1 MARKKRYSFH
11 ALGALFIAVT
21 ASAGQWTMAGSAVR
35 RRRLISLDETHQAT
49 VDAVGRREVVAVVAL
64 ADPVTSP
71 DPVMFQSRND
81 RDGTRTEQ
89 EPGTTSNSRNKKKKN
104 KKKQKR
110 TTKKETRQK
119 DVEAE
124 ARPHKHADAA
134 LPFLNQVTM
143 LKALNNDEV
152 EAEAAGDGGEREM
165 GTLTEVPLP
174 EVLVA
179 TGAPVPVLIEAPEY
193 SPTSVSRDG
202 LEVETLHAKDVPGT
216 KARATETAAGIGVSM
231 PATQSSRP
239 SVVASF
245 GVENGEAA
253 TATAG
258 STLGDLVAPRLPVAL
273 PAEIRD
279 STPLVIANASA
290 GVTTA
295 SLDLP
300 DARNETLTGLVTRGS
315 KGTSPGQVH
324 ANSSADAGVSGLS
337 GTAGTEGSNSLPS
350 LLGSDRDIKEE
361 ARSSSKDY
369 SPANSASSYRSGIRK
384 DPGSHNGEN
393 SDKSR
398 FRSGVKKDTGSYD
411 GESGD
416 ESSGSSDLGVL
427 LNPGGVSDV
436 NTSTAAFYSLGTGS
450 IVAVVGVIVS
460 IVGLLVLFVL
470 IGRKN
475 YTDEDDESPLPYGYG
490 MTMHSVSRLSPTF
503 LEDDL
508 PMDDGYNDT
517 ILTARVP
524 SYHFD
529 SASSTS
535 GESSDEVPSLRGDMI
550 AGKHRDLLDDNVVW
564 SRVPPMQSIN
574 GDVDTGNVRISALY
588 SAGSS
593 MTSSSGISGS
603 WSSVLASDI
612 EQSTTRD
619 TRDTS
624 LSAWSATDSSFGSSF
639 ASGASGM
646 YCMNGSSP
654 TEIHH
659 ASGSTQ
665 ICSSSHFSDY
675 ALDPTRVDARPTGIN
690 SSVDSTDV

>member
-1 MARKKRYSFH
+1 MARKKRYLFH
-11 ALGALFIAVT
+11 ALGALFIAAVT
-21 ASAGQWTMAGSAVR
+21 ASAGQWTASGSAVR
-35 RRRLISLDETHQAT
+35 RRLLSFDENTHQAT
-49 VDAVGRREVVAVVAL
+49 VDAVKQREVVAVVAV
-64 ADPVTSP
+64 ADPVPSP
-71 DPVMFQSRND
+71 GPAMFQSRND

-89 EPGTTSNSRNKKKKN
+89 EPGTTSTRRDKKRRKKKN
-104 KKKQKR
+104 TEKQKR
-110 TTKKETRQK
+110 PTAKKETRQK

-124 ARPHKHADAA
+124 ARLHNQADAA
-134 LPFLNQVTM
+134 IFE
-143 LKALNNDEV
+143 ALNHDEV
-152 EAEAAGDGGEREM
+152 GAEAAVDGGEREM
-165 GTLTEVPLP
+165 GTLEKVPLP
-174 EVLVA
+174 EVSVA
-179 TGAPVPVLIEAPEY
+179 TGAPVPVWMDAPEY
-193 SPTSVSRDG
+193 LPTSVSRDG
-202 LEVETLHAKDVPGT
+202 LEAGTLHAKDIPGP
-216 KARATETAAGIGVSM
+216 KARATETAAEVGGSL
-231 PATQSSRP
+231 PALQSSRP
-239 SVVASF
+239 RGVASF

-253 TATAG
+253 TTEAG
-258 STLGDLVAPRLPVAL
+258 SALGDLVAPRLPVAL
-273 PAEIRD
+273 TAEIRD

-290 GVTTA
+290 GVTAA

-300 DARNETLTGLVTRGS
+300 DARNETVTGLVTRGS
-315 KGTSPGQVH
+315 KDTASPGQVH
-324 ANSSADAGVSGLS
+324 ANSSADAGVSGLL
-337 GTAGTEGSNSLPS
+337 GTAGTEDSNSLPS
-350 LLGSDRDIKEE
+350 LGRDRDITEE
-361 ARSSSKDY
+361 ASSSSNDN
-369 SPANSASSYRSGIRK
+369 SPANSANSYRSGVRK

-398 FRSGVKKDTGSYD
+398 FRSGVTKDTGSYD

-416 ESSGSSDLGVL
+416 ESSGSSGLEVL

-450 IVAVVGVIVS
+450 IVAVVGVVVS

-475 YTDEDDESPLPYGYG
+475 YTDEDDESPLPYRYS

-550 AGKHRDLLDDNVVW
+550 AGKHRDLLDDNGVW
-564 SRVPPMQSIN
+564 SRMPPMQSIN
-574 GDVDTGNVRISALY
+574 GDVDVDTGNVRISALY

-603 WSSVLASDI
+603 WSSVLASDL

-624 LSAWSATDSSFGSSF
+624 LSAWSVTDSSLGSSF

-646 YCMNGSSP
+646 HCMNGSSP
-654 TEIHH
+654 VDGHD

-675 ALDPTRVDARPTGIN
+675 ALESTRVNARPTGIN